1 VTVSKVTPV
10 DPARGEAAGG
20 RQVSHVEC
28 SANGHQHTLRN
39 DVSCSLWV
47 VGGASTTSTAGFLV
61 GRGARL
67 LFIEGGGNLRCR
79 ARCTACLGGGLL
91 LRDLLVVQAVGQL
104 HCRTLG
110 FLALVLWAL
119 VGTATV

>member
-20 RQVSHVEC
+20 WQASHVEC
-28 SANGHQHTLRN
+28 SASGHQHTLRN
-39 DVSCSLWV
+39 DISCGLWV
-47 VGGASTTSTAGFLV
+47 VGGTFTPSTAGFLV

-67 LFIEGGGNLRCR
+67 LLVEGGGP
-79 ARCTACLGGGLL
+79 LL
-91 LRDLLVVQAVGQL
+91 WDLLVVQAVGQL